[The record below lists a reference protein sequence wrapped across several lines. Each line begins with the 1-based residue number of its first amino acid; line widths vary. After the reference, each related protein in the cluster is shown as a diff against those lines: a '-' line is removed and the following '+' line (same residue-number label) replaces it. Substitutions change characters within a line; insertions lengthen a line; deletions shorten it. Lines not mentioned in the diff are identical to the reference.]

1 MEAAIT
7 GVAFDTAFARLDD
20 WVRKGT
26 AAPRATR
33 LELKDAGTPQASF
46 VTDRFGHGVGG
57 LRTPLI
63 EVPVATYV
71 TNSPGPGTCREMG
84 HTMPF
89 DWARLESIYGNSK
102 SYAAKVTEAIDRLVK
117 ERWLTSGDAR
127 RFTAELIGQMAS
139 LGSR

>member
-1 MEAAIT
+1 MSI
-7 GVAFDTAFARLDD
+7 AFNTAFARLDE

-33 LELKDAGTPQASF
+33 LELKDAGTAQTSI

-57 LRTPLI
+57 VRTPHI

-84 HTMPF
+84 HTIPF
-89 DWARLESIYGNSK
+89 DWARLEMLYGNYK
-102 SYAAKVTEAIDRLVK
+102 SYAAKVAESVDRLVQ

-127 RFTAELIGQMAS
+127 RVRAELMQAS
-139 LGSR
+139 PGLGGKS